1 MTFDLPIGRF
11 EWVNVNSM
19 SVHELIE
26 NEDTILEVDI
36 EYPECRLVHSSV
48 KPIAVG
54 FTILENSKWW
64 MFHVYYDIIIPNNQW
79 FA

>member
-48 KPIAVG
+48 KP
-54 FTILENSKWW
+54 
-64 MFHVYYDIIIPNNQW
+64 M
-79 FA
+79 